1 MEEVLYG
8 NKSKVVID
16 FILDINLNILTELA
30 SIVCV
35 CLFVFSELRNASL
48 IVYRWYEICIIIN

>member
-16 FILDINLNILTELA
+16 IVFDINLNILKELA

-35 CLFVFSELRNASL
+35 CLFVFSELRNVSL
-48 IVYRWYEICIIIN
+48 IVCRWYEICIIIN